1 MENTA
6 SDRFM
11 RMTNVAENTVMG
23 DGYGSGSGYGSEL
36 GSGSGSG
43 IISSIFK
50 VFALM
55 VILALLG
62 INVFYYLGDATEYTA
77 YVMDPVYQFLGYET
91 SGAVKQTVKTSAKGS
106 KTVVDATAGVLNTS
120 IEFVENVVDDTLP
133 QSGTTMDRSKPVAPR
148 QAPGDISRYKLNER
162 PTVGGGGVKA
172 ANEDVDNV
180 LTIDSVSTKASS
192 SVGYCYIGED
202 RGHRSCA
209 EVSDTNLCMSGE
221 IFPTHDV
228 CINPNLRE

>member
-11 RMTNVAENTVMG
+11 RMTNVADNTVMG
-23 DGYGSGSGYGSEL
+23 DGYGSGYGSD
-36 GSGSGSG
+36 SGSGSG
-43 IISSIFK
+43 IMGSIFK

-62 INVFYYLGDATEYTA
+62 INIFYYLGDATEYTA
-77 YVMDPVYQFLGYET
+77 YVMDPVYRFMGYET
-91 SGAVKQTVKTSAKGS
+91 SGVVKRAVKTSAVGTK
-106 KTVVDATAGVLNTS
+106 VIVDTTAGALNTS
-120 IEFVENVVDDTLP
+120 VDFVDNVV
-133 QSGTTMDRSKPVAPR
+133 QK
-148 QAPGDISRYKLNER
+148 APGDISRYKLNER
-162 PTVGGGGVKA
+162 PTTGGGGVKA
-172 ANEDVDNV
+172 VNEDDDNV
-180 LTIDSVSTKASS
+180 LTIDRVSAKASS

-202 RGHRSCA
+202 RGHRSCT

-228 CINPNLRE
+228 CVNPNIRE